1 MYDSVNKFERGDCM
15 TNIAELRARKG
26 KMSQA
31 ELAKEL
37 GTDQSNISRWESNP
51 FSMSSK
57 NLIKVATFFKV
68 SIDELLGIE
77 LDKKDAS

>member
-1 MYDSVNKFERGDCM
+1 M

-37 GTDQSNISRWESNP
+37 GTDQANISRWESNP

-57 NLIKVATFFKV
+57 NLIKVAMFFKV

-77 LDKKDAS
+77 LDKKDVS

>member
-1 MYDSVNKFERGDCM
+1 M

-37 GTDQSNISRWESNP
+37 GTDQASISKWENNP
-51 FSMSSK
+51 LSMSSK
-57 NLIKVATFFKV
+57 NLIKVAMFFKV

-77 LDKKDAS
+77 LNEKDEK

>member
-1 MYDSVNKFERGDCM
+1 M

-37 GTDQSNISRWESNP
+37 GTDQASISRWESNP
-51 FSMSSK
+51 LSMSSK
-57 NLIKVATFFKV
+57 NLIRVAMFFKV

-77 LDKKDAS
+77 LSNKDAS

>member
-1 MYDSVNKFERGDCM
+1 M

-26 KMSQA
+26 KMSQV

-37 GTDQSNISRWESNP
+37 GTDQANVSRWENNP
-51 FSMSSK
+51 LSMSSK

-68 SIDELLGIE
+68 SIDELLGVE
-77 LDKKDAS
+77 LNKDN